1 MKFNNEFGYSVKSRE
16 YFLLKAVL
24 YYDYLCEM
32 ERDGLVLIKKTDGE
46 GRSKT
51 VLDLINEIAIKI
63 TLESDVSNAEFIV
76 NELDNWPVSDAEL
89 KVLLSGPLEN
99 YLSFQV

>member
-24 YYDYLCEM
+24 YYDHLCEM
-32 ERDGLVLIKKTDGE
+32 EWDGLVLIKKTDTE
-46 GRSKT
+46 GRVRT
-51 VLDLINEIAIKI
+51 VLDIINEIAIKI
-63 TLESDVSNAEFIV
+63 TLESDVSDAEFIV
-76 NELDNWPVSDAEL
+76 NTLANWPVSDAEL
-89 KVLLSGPLEN
+89 KVLLSGSLEH